1 MKLRWEV
8 LLARLNLLS
17 LRETVL
23 LFLSII
29 AMCTLLVYTFL
40 VSPAQVVNKELQQL
54 FAKQNA
60 ELQRTRTEFK
70 SVATPV
76 DTQKIL
82 RDEIAAVKISLD
94 AVNRTISG
102 VATEAPLPLA
112 QVLVHLLRQH
122 ERLTLLRTSTVTP
135 EMAIG
140 KATQAVSALPVG
152 LTRQGVELT
161 VSGPYSELTRYIE
174 TLENELPHVRWG
186 TMKLISENPPTELTL
201 QLFVVGEYPR

>member
-1 MKLRWEV
+1 MDLD
-8 LLARLNLLS
+8 L
-17 LRETVL
+17 
-23 LFLSII
+23 
-29 AMCTLLVYTFL
+29 
-40 VSPAQVVNKELQQL
+40 L
-54 FAKQNA
+54 FAKHNA
-60 ELQRTRTEFK
+60 ELQRTRTDFM